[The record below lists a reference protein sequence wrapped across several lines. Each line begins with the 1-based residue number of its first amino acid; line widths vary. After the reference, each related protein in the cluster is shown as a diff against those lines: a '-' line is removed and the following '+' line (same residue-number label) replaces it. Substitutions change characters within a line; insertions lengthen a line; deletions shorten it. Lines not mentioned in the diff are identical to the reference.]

1 LIRFANAYS
10 AYLESEIRMYDLTS
24 SKTQRLIV
32 VSRACFQ
39 DEYYLTDGDTVS
51 ILALGH
57 WDRVMAPPSLVEVIL
72 MLVVSCS
79 IFALPESSD
88 LSHYGTKGCLFDF
101 NADLSNARFMALQ
114 GFVCS
119 ECRSK
124 LQKCGYADLS
134 DDLNMFLGKKW
145 LGQIAD
151 PTSPAGIASKL
162 GYDLFVTKGLTPRW
176 SEKLLSAL
184 KEDGVK
190 EMTKVGVGTLVAL
203 LLGFLGIK
211 EITRSSDPAS
221 TQMSPSPAPVQVPK
235 VSPTAYPNE

>member
-1 LIRFANAYS
+1 
-10 AYLESEIRMYDLTS
+10 
-24 SKTQRLIV
+24 
-32 VSRACFQ
+32 
-39 DEYYLTDGDTVS
+39 
-51 ILALGH
+51 
-57 WDRVMAPPSLVEVIL
+57 

-79 IFALPESSD
+79 IFVLPQSND

-124 LQKCGYADLS
+124 LQKYGYGDLS
-134 DDLNMFLGKKW
+134 DHLSIFLGKKW
-145 LGQIAD
+145 LGQISD
-151 PTSPAGIASKL
+151 PTSPAGMASKL

-176 SEKLLSAL
+176 SERVLSAL

-190 EMTKVGVGTLVAL
+190 ETTKVVVGALVAL

-211 EITRSSDPAS
+211 EITRSSNPAL
-221 TQMSPSPAPVQVPK
+221 TQMSTSPLPLQVPNG
-235 VSPTAYPNE
+235 SPTAPQGE